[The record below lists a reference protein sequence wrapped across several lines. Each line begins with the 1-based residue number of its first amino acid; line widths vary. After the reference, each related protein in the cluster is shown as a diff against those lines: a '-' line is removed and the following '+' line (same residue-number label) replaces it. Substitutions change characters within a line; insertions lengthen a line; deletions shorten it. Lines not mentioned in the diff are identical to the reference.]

1 MANTEHFNT
10 LQKVVIARKAV
21 NSLRDLSNL
30 TPDERDLVDTTYAE
44 LIEIEDL
51 LVLEDIKESIKDM
64 EAGSERLDKITGK
77 FEKSAARLKKVAKF
91 IGDAAKAIGAL
102 ADIVSKAAAAGI

>member
-1 MANTEHFNT
+1 MANTERFNT

-21 NSLRDLSNL
+21 NKLRDVSNL
-30 TPDERDLVDTTYAE
+30 SPEERNLVDTAYAA
-44 LIEIEDL
+44 LIETEDL
-51 LVLEDIKESIKDM
+51 LVLEDIKASVKDM
-64 EAGSERLDKITGK
+64 QASSDQLAEVTKK
-77 FEKSAARLKKVAKF
+77 FQKAAARLKKVAKF